1 MAELAIPALAATEL
15 EEVPLDETGAI
26 CRHALALYDA
36 YRDEIRPAP
45 NWPGQRDLV
54 EMLLRSLPEGGQGY
68 PERVRAPEANGLTL
82 DEDREDEL
90 IQEWVIQYFLS
101 RNLPSIEALD
111 PDEIFAVETLLSAAL
126 RYLDPICPVWE
137 SLTVHW
143 MMTWYLPMVLD
154 PATDQYDRGPTVF
167 RNLSRFWHAR
177 HGIDYATTLS
187 ALATLKRH
195 EQEYAALRHDP
206 ILARRRA
213 AVQSTTHNADAK
225 EWWSTTHP
233 SPSA

>member
-206 ILARRRA
+206 VLARRRA
-213 AVQSTTHNADAK
+213 AVQSKSQVVDGGPPPMAGA
-225 EWWSTTHP
+225 
-233 SPSA
+233 

>member
-45 NWPGQRDLV
+45 
-54 EMLLRSLPEGGQGY
+54 
-68 PERVRAPEANGLTL
+68 
-82 DEDREDEL
+82 DREDEL

-195 EQEYAALRHDP
+195 HC
-206 ILARRRA
+206 
-213 AVQSTTHNADAK
+213 QSR
-225 EWWSTTHP
+225 P
-233 SPSA
+233 RM